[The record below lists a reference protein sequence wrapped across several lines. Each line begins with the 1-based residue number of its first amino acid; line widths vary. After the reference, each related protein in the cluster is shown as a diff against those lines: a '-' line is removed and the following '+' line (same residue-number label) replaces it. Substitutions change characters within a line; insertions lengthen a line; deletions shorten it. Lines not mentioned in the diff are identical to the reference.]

1 MSRKPSLLANAIN
14 SSAGLSSSEVTET
27 ASPSHVLDPQSSAA
41 GAATQTGAR
50 SGNVAYVPP
59 SRANKSAKTHYLR
72 PEYWTTLEELSFR
85 TRDGQ
90 GKRVPQ
96 ERLVGEALN
105 LLFAKY
111 NYPVVREPEG

>member
-1 MSRKPSLLANAIN
+1 MSRKPSLLATAIN
-14 SSAGLSSSEVTET
+14 SSTDLSTSGVTGT
-27 ASPSHVLDPQSSAA
+27 SPPSRVLDPEQSEE
-41 GAATQTGAR
+41 GVTTQTGTR
-50 SGNVAYVPP
+50 SRNVGYVPP

-72 PEYWTTLEELSFR
+72 PEFWTTLEELSFR

-90 GKRVPQ
+90 GKRIPQ

-111 NYPVVREPEG
+111 NYPIVRESEE